1 MPYST
6 EYNEEKY
13 AEIEKYL
20 SQLEELDKEKVL
32 SISTPSLEEAERLRW
47 LIYDYLNLIDKK
59 GLKIALFNNNLI
71 VGLKKPTLFNLT
83 TVTKNKN
90 IAKELDSLIQQ
101 LIASP
106 TPRKLIA
113 FLAVD
118 ESISP
123 TALSIVLA
131 EYGRVMGE

>member
-20 SQLEELDKEKVL
+20 SQLEKLDKEKVL
-32 SISTPSLEEAERLRW
+32 LISTPSLEEAERLRW

-113 FLAVD
+113 LLAVD